1 MKLGIKVAIGVGV
14 VAVVGAVLF
23 GTPFTKGVIQN
34 YWGVGTKS
42 SAGLSPVGA
51 TTTARDNG
59 RAVVPQHLR
68 GARLETPRDHV

>member
-23 GTPFTKGVIQN
+23 GTPFTKGMLKN

-42 SAGLSPVGA
+42 SAGLSPVGPVSPA
-51 TTTARDNG
+51 TTPPLGLPA
-59 RAVVPQHLR
+59 
-68 GARLETPRDHV
+68 E